1 MGTVCDV
8 EPKADESVDGL
19 GARNLA
25 IVVTASRSY
34 ITLKIW
40 EFASGYLEEEL
51 FVVRLERVWLL
62 TTL

>member
-25 IVVTASRSY
+25 IAVTATRSY
-34 ITLKIW
+34 ITLKIR
-40 EFASGYLEEEL
+40 EFASGYFEEGL
-51 FVVRLERVWLL
+51 FMVRVKRVWLL